1 MNKEVNKK
9 EVLKETFKIILNKPI
24 ILLPMIILV
33 LFSRLQDYL
42 ARSYIDIPDNIKSI
56 EDLMPV
62 LPSILAYFIISSI
75 LLCIIYAI
83 IEGIYTVIIKNILE
97 NKDVNLG
104 TASGLASKR
113 ASVLITSGILL
124 GFMIMAGTLFFII
137 PGLLF
142 TIWYFYTIP
151 FIMFENRGVLDGMK
165 ASKEFAR
172 NKKSN
177 TIYFLTIP
185 FLYLF
190 LGSSIAG
197 VVLYRVPMAYYAINI
212 VLDSIIFTW
221 YSIIPVYVY
230 LKEFGVERDSTGLEH
245 DIWGIEER

>member
-9 EVLKETFKIILNKPI
+9 EVLKETFKIIRNKPI

-42 ARSYIDIPDNIKSI
+42 ARSYIDIPDNIKTI

-62 LPSILAYFIISSI
+62 LPSILAYLIISSI

-83 IEGIYTVIIKNILE
+83 IEGIYTVIIRNILE

-104 TASGLASKR
+104 TASGLTSKKAPILIASGF
-113 ASVLITSGILL
+113 LIGL
-124 GFMIMAGTLFFII
+124 MISAGTLLLII
-137 PGLLF
+137 PGIYF

-151 FIMFENRGVLDGMK
+151 FIMLENRGVLDGMK

-221 YSIIPVYVY
+221 YSVIPVYIY
-230 LKEFGVERDSTGLEH
+230 LKEFGVEPRLHRIGT
-245 DIWGIEER
+245 

>member
-9 EVLKETFKIILNKPI
+9 EVLKESFKIIRSKPI

-75 LLCIIYAI
+75 LLCIIYVI

-97 NKDVNLG
+97 NNDVNLG

-113 ASVLITSGILL
+113 TSVLITAGILL
-124 GFMIMAGTLFFII
+124 GFMIMAGILFF
-137 PGLLF
+137 
-142 TIWYFYTIP
+142 
-151 FIMFENRGVLDGMK
+151 
-165 ASKEFAR
+165 S
-172 NKKSN
+172 
-177 TIYFLTIP
+177 IYSGFLSP
-185 FLYLF
+185 
-190 LGSSIAG
+190 
-197 VVLYRVPMAYYAINI
+197 
-212 VLDSIIFTW
+212 
-221 YSIIPVYVY
+221 
-230 LKEFGVERDSTGLEH
+230 
-245 DIWGIEER
+245 

>member
-9 EVLKETFKIILNKPI
+9 EVLNETFKIIRNKPI

-42 ARSYIDIPDNIKSI
+42 ARSYIDIPNNIKSI
-56 EDLMPV
+56 EELIPF
-62 LPSILAYFIISSI
+62 LPLIFGYLIISSI
-75 LLCIIYAI
+75 LLCIIYVI

-104 TASGLASKR
+104 NASGFALNKASI
-113 ASVLITSGILL
+113 LISAGLLIGI
-124 GFMIMAGTLFFII
+124 MITVGTLFFII

-142 TIWYFYTIP
+142 TIWYFYAIP
-151 FIMFENRGVLDGMK
+151 FIMIENRGVLDGIK
-165 ASKEFAR
+165 ASKEFAS

-190 LGSSIAG
+190 LASFIAG
-197 VVLYRVPMAYYAINI
+197 VVLYKVPMVYYAINI

-221 YSIIPVYVY
+221 YSVIPVYVY
-230 LKEFGVERDSTGLEH
+230 LKEFGVGRNSTGVE
-245 DIWGIEER
+245 IKKR

>member
-9 EVLKETFKIILNKPI
+9 EVLKETFNIIRSRPI

-33 LFSRLQDYL
+33 LFSRFLDYI
-42 ARSYIDIPDNIKSI
+42 AKSYIDIPDNIKSI

-62 LPSILAYFIISSI
+62 LPSILAYFIISSL

-83 IEGIYTVIIKNILE
+83 IEGIYSLTIKNILE

-104 TASGLASKR
+104 TASGLISNKAPI
-113 ASVLITSGILL
+113 LIAAGLL
-124 GFMIMAGTLFFII
+124 IGVMISAGTLLLII
-137 PGLLF
+137 PGMYF

-151 FIMFENRGVLDGMK
+151 FIMLENRGVLDGMK

-172 NKKSN
+172 NRKSN
-177 TIYFLTIP
+177 TIYFLAIP

-190 LGSSIAG
+190 LASSIAG
-197 VVLYRVPMAYYAINI
+197 VVFYKVPMAYYAINI
-212 VLDSIIFTW
+212 VLDSVIFTW
-221 YSIIPVYVY
+221 YSVIPVYVY
-230 LKEFGVERDSTGLEH
+230 LKEFGR
-245 DIWGIEER
+245 W

>member
-1 MNKEVNKK
+1 MNNEINSR

-42 ARSYIDIPDNIKSI
+42 ARSYIDIPDNIKSF

-62 LPSILAYFIISSI
+62 LPSILAYLIISSI

-104 TASGLASKR
+104 TASGLTSKKAPILIASGF
-113 ASVLITSGILL
+113 LIGLVIS
-124 GFMIMAGTLFFII
+124 AGTLLLII
-137 PGLLF
+137 PGIYF

-151 FIMFENRGVLDGMK
+151 FIMLENRGVLDGMK

-190 LGSSIAG
+190 LGSSIVG
-197 VVLYRVPMAYYAINI
+197 VVLYRVPIAYYAINI

-221 YSIIPVYVY
+221 YSVIPVYVY
-230 LKEFGVERDSTGLEH
+230 LKEFGR
-245 DIWGIEER
+245 W

>member
-1 MNKEVNKK
+1 M
-9 EVLKETFKIILNKPI
+9 
-24 ILLPMIILV
+24 
-33 LFSRLQDYL
+33 
-42 ARSYIDIPDNIKSI
+42 
-56 EDLMPV
+56 
-62 LPSILAYFIISSI
+62 

-83 IEGIYTVIIKNILE
+83 IEGIYTVIIKNMLE

-104 TASGLASKR
+104 TASGLASMR
-113 ASVLITSGILL
+113 TSVLITAGILL

-165 ASKEFAR
+165 ASKAFAL

-197 VVLYRVPMAYYAINI
+197 VVFYRVPMAYYAINI
-212 VLDSIIFTW
+212 ALDSIILTW
-221 YSIIPVYVY
+221 YSVIPVYVY
-230 LKEFGVERDSTGLEH
+230 LKEFGVERDFTGV
-245 DIWGIEER
+245 

>member
-9 EVLKETFKIILNKPI
+9 EVLNETFKIIRNKPI

-56 EDLMPV
+56 EDFMPV

-83 IEGIYTVIIKNILE
+83 IEGIYSLTIKNILE

-104 TASGLASKR
+104 TVSGLASKK
-113 ASVLITSGILL
+113 ASILISAGLL
-124 GFMIMAGTLFFII
+124 IGMMISAGTLLLII
-137 PGLLF
+137 PGIYF

-151 FIMFENRGVLDGMK
+151 FIMLDNRGVLDGMK
-165 ASKEFAR
+165 ASKEFAS

-190 LGSSIAG
+190 FASSISG
-197 VVLYRVPMAYYAINI
+197 VVFYNVPMTYYAINI

-221 YSIIPVYVY
+221 YSVIPVYVY
-230 LKEFGVERDSTGLEH
+230 LKEFGVERDSTGV
-245 DIWGIEER
+245 

>member
-1 MNKEVNKK
+1 
-9 EVLKETFKIILNKPI
+9 
-24 ILLPMIILV
+24 MIILV
-33 LFSRLQDYL
+33 LFSRLQDHL

-62 LPSILAYFIISSI
+62 LPSILAYLIISSI

-83 IEGIYTVIIKNILE
+83 IEGIYSVIIKNMFD

-104 TASGLASKR
+104 TASGLASKK
-113 ASVLITSGILL
+113 ASILIAAGLL
-124 GFMIMAGTLFFII
+124 IGMMISAGTLLLII
-137 PGLLF
+137 PGIYF

-151 FIMFENRGVLDGMK
+151 FIMLENRGVLDGMK
-165 ASKEFAR
+165 ASKEFAS

-177 TIYFLTIP
+177 TINFLTIP

-190 LGSSIAG
+190 LASSITG
-197 VVLYRVPMAYYAINI
+197 VVLFRVPMAYYAINI

-221 YSIIPVYVY
+221 YSVIPVYVY
-230 LKEFGVERDSTGLEH
+230 LKEFGVERDSTGVENGTFTRNH
-245 DIWGIEER
+245 NSGK

>member
-1 MNKEVNKK
+1 MNNKVNSR
-9 EVLKETFKIILNKPI
+9 EVLRETFKIIQNKPI

-42 ARSYIDIPDNIKSI
+42 ARSYIDIPDNIRSI

-83 IEGIYTVIIKNILE
+83 IEGIYTVTIKNIFE
-97 NKDVNLG
+97 NKAVNLG
-104 TASGLASKR
+104 TASGLASKK
-113 ASVLITSGILL
+113 ASLLITAGLL
-124 GFMIMAGTLFFII
+124 IGLMISAGTLFLII
-137 PGLLF
+137 PGMYF

-151 FIMFENRGVLDGMK
+151 FIMLENRGVLDGMK

-190 LGSSIAG
+190 LGSSIAE
-197 VVLYRVPMAYYAINI
+197 VVFYKVPMAYYAITI

-221 YSIIPVYVY
+221 YSIIPAYVY
-230 LKEFGVERDSTGLEH
+230 LKEFSAEARLHMTGK
-245 DIWGIEER
+245 

>member
-9 EVLKETFKIILNKPI
+9 EVLKETFKIIRSKPI

-42 ARSYIDIPDNIKSI
+42 ARSYIDIPDNIKTI

-75 LLCIIYAI
+75 LLCIIYVI
-83 IEGIYTVIIKNILE
+83 IEGIFAVIIKNILE

-104 TASGLASKR
+104 TASGLASKK
-113 ASVLITSGILL
+113 APILIAAGLL
-124 GFMIMAGTLFFII
+124 IGLMISAGTLFLII
-137 PGLLF
+137 PGMYF

-151 FIMFENRGVLDGMK
+151 FIMLENRGVLDGMK

-172 NKKSN
+172 NNKSN

-190 LGSSIAG
+190 LGSSIAE
-197 VVLYRVPMAYYAINI
+197 VVFYKVPMAYYAITI

-221 YSIIPVYVY
+221 YSVIPVYVY
-230 LKEFGVERDSTGLEH
+230 LKEFGVEQDYTGV
-245 DIWGIEER
+245 

>member
-9 EVLKETFKIILNKPI
+9 EVLNETFKIIRSKPI
-24 ILLPMIILV
+24 ILLPIIILV

-42 ARSYIDIPDNIKSI
+42 ARSYIDIPDNIRSI

-83 IEGIYTVIIKNILE
+83 IEGIYTVIIKNIFE
-97 NKDVNLG
+97 NKNVSLI
-104 TASGLASKR
+104 TASGLASKK
-113 ASVLITSGILL
+113 ASLLIAAGLL
-124 GFMIMAGTLFFII
+124 IGMMISAGTLFLII
-137 PGLLF
+137 PGMYF

-151 FIMFENRGVLDGMK
+151 FIMLENRGVLDGMK

-172 NKKSN
+172 NKKSD

-190 LGSSIAG
+190 LGSSIAE
-197 VVLYRVPMAYYAINI
+197 VVFYKVPMAYYAITI

-221 YSIIPVYVY
+221 YSIIPAYVY
-230 LKEFGVERDSTGLEH
+230 FKELGR
-245 DIWGIEER
+245 W

>member
-1 MNKEVNKK
+1 MKKEINAR
-9 EVLKETFKIILNKPI
+9 EVLKETFKIIQNKPI

-33 LFSRLQDYL
+33 LFDRLQGYL
-42 ARSYIDIPDNIKSI
+42 ASSYIDIPDNIISI
-56 EDLMPV
+56 EDLMPI

-75 LLCIIYAI
+75 VLYLIYAI
-83 IEGIYTVIIKNILE
+83 GEGIYTVLIKNILE
-97 NKDVNLG
+97 NKDVSLI
-104 TASGLASKR
+104 TASGLASKK
-113 ASVLITSGILL
+113 APILIAAGLL
-124 GFMIMAGTLFFII
+124 IGLMVCAGTLLLII
-137 PGLLF
+137 PGMYF

-151 FIMFENRGVLDGMK
+151 FIMLENRGVLDGMK

-197 VVLYRVPMAYYAINI
+197 VVFYRVPIAYYAINS
-212 VLDSIIFTW
+212 VLYSVIFTW
-221 YSIIPVYVY
+221 YSIIPAYVY
-230 LKEFGVERDSTGLEH
+230 LKEFGGEARLHRTGK
-245 DIWGIEER
+245 

>member
-1 MNKEVNKK
+1 MNHEINAK
-9 EVLKETFKIILNKPI
+9 EVLNETFKIIRSKPI
-24 ILLPMIILV
+24 ILLPMVILV

-42 ARSYIDIPDNIKSI
+42 ARSYIEIPDNIKSI

-83 IEGIYTVIIKNILE
+83 IEGIYTVTIKNIFE

-104 TASGLASKR
+104 TASGLASKK
-113 ASVLITSGILL
+113 ASLLIAAGLL
-124 GFMIMAGTLFFII
+124 IGVMISAGTLFLII
-137 PGLLF
+137 PGMYF
-142 TIWYFYTIP
+142 TIWYFY
-151 FIMFENRGVLDGMK
+151 
-165 ASKEFAR
+165 
-172 NKKSN
+172 
-177 TIYFLTIP
+177 TIP

-197 VVLYRVPMAYYAINI
+197 IVFYRVPIAYYVINI

-221 YSIIPVYVY
+221 YSVIPVYV
-230 LKEFGVERDSTGLEH
+230 
-245 DIWGIEER
+245 

>member
-9 EVLKETFKIILNKPI
+9 EVLKETFKFIRSKPI
-24 ILLPMIILV
+24 ILIPMIILV

-42 ARSYIDIPDNIKSI
+42 ASSYIGIPDNIRSI
-56 EDLMPV
+56 EDLMPI
-62 LPSILAYFIISSI
+62 LPLILAYFIISSI

-83 IEGIYTVIIKNILE
+83 IEGIYTVTIKNMFE

-104 TASGLASKR
+104 TASGLASKK
-113 ASVLITSGILL
+113 ASLLIAAGLL
-124 GFMIMAGTLFFII
+124 IGLMISAGTLFLII
-137 PGLLF
+137 PGMYF
-142 TIWYFYTIP
+142 MIWYFYTIP
-151 FIMFENRGVLDGMK
+151 FIMLENRGVLDGMK

-172 NKKSN
+172 NKKSD

-190 LGSSIAG
+190 LCSFIAE
-197 VVLYRVPMAYYAINI
+197 VVLYKVPMAYYAITI

-221 YSIIPVYVY
+221 YSVIPVYVY
-230 LKEFGVERDSTGLEH
+230 SKEFGVEARIHMIGK
-245 DIWGIEER
+245 

>member
-9 EVLKETFKIILNKPI
+9 EVLKESFKIIRSKPI

-42 ARSYIDIPDNIKSI
+42 ARSYIDIPDNIKTI

-83 IEGIYTVIIKNILE
+83 IEGIYSMTIKNIFE

-104 TASGLASKR
+104 TASGLTSKKAPILIASGF
-113 ASVLITSGILL
+113 LISL
-124 GFMIMAGTLFFII
+124 MISAGTLLLII
-137 PGLLF
+137 PGMYF

-151 FIMFENRGVLDGMK
+151 FIMLENRGVLDGMK

-172 NKKSN
+172 NKKSD

-190 LGSSIAG
+190 VGSFIAG
-197 VVLYRVPMAYYAINI
+197 IVFGNVPMAYYAIKI
-212 VLDSIIFTW
+212 VLDSVIFTW
-221 YSIIPVYVY
+221 YSVIPAYVY
-230 LKEFGVERDSTGLEH
+230 LKEFGVEARLHRIGK
-245 DIWGIEER
+245 

>member
-9 EVLKETFKIILNKPI
+9 EVLKESFKIIRSKPI

-62 LPSILAYFIISSI
+62 LPSILAYLIISSI

-104 TASGLASKR
+104 TASGLTSKKAPILIASGF
-113 ASVLITSGILL
+113 LIGL
-124 GFMIMAGTLFFII
+124 MISAGTLLLII
-137 PGLLF
+137 PGIYF

-151 FIMFENRGVLDGMK
+151 FIMLENRGVLDGMK

-197 VVLYRVPMAYYAINI
+197 VVLYRVPMAYYAITI
-212 VLDSIIFTW
+212 VFDSIIFTW
-221 YSIIPVYVY
+221 YSVIPVYVY
-230 LKEFGVERDSTGLEH
+230 LKEFGAEAQLHRIGK
-245 DIWGIEER
+245 